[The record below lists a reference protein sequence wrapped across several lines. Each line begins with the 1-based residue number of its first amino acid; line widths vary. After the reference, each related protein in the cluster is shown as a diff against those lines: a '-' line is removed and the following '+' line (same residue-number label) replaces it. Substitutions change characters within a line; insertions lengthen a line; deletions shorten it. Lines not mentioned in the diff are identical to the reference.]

1 MYSLSCTTAPYWAW
15 KYLSFWQDRNK
26 NSCTWK
32 SSVQFSPQP
41 PSVEL
46 RYLWW
51 STITQYY
58 KYVCTSLPLPVFP
71 DLWNTNIP
79 FHRVFY
85 CGVVVVGIGV
95 QLLLISATAVHLLT
109 VLVHSWSVQYHLE
122 TSEEGRGRGRSS
134 VGGWKSNSSVP
145 LMICF
150 YLDWASGTFVLESIF
165 GNGFCKDDVG
175 VEGNENKTEAAAG
188 FFLFLPTTETQIFSV
203 WFRPWSSSWVCTTH
217 STAVSV
223 YFSHFLGLH
232 SSVTIIV
239 PNHGGRSTLTRIR
252 PWPCGKC
259 FYQTLGNANVSLE
272 MLSVLS
278 ESLVRKHEP
287 IRVNSTLRQHLH
299 SVYDKLR

>member
-85 CGVVVVGIGV
+85 CCVVGIGV

-175 VEGNENKTEAAAG
+175 RKQNRSCCRFLS
-188 FFLFLPTTETQIFSV
+188 FFTHYRNTNIQRLVPSMVVLLGVYYTQYCSI
-203 WFRPWSSSWVCTTH
+203 
-217 STAVSV
+217 
-223 YFSHFLGLH
+223 
-232 SSVTIIV
+232 
-239 PNHGGRSTLTRIR
+239 
-252 PWPCGKC
+252 
-259 FYQTLGNANVSLE
+259 
-272 MLSVLS
+272 SVLQS
-278 ESLVRKHEP
+278 FPGPSQLSDY
-287 IRVNSTLRQHLH
+287 NCA
-299 SVYDKLR
+299 